1 MNRTIRYVTRVSTT
15 RVLGPYERAAVWV
28 FGCCFDCEGCIAHR
42 YKSGTSLSADASEM
56 AAWFLST
63 GKEHLTISGGE
74 PFLQAD
80 ALAEMIAII
89 RRSCDAGVIIYSGFT
104 LEELSERAR
113 TDSGVSA
120 LLKAVDILIDGRYIR
135 ELDDERP
142 YIGSS
147 NQRVIP
153 LTDRY
158 AEAIDSYYN
167 SGGARKIE
175 LSLDAEKTLLVGVP
189 SVSQR
194 QLWEQMK
201 EFADRRESQNHPD
214 HGGENGKEY

>member
-1 MNRTIRYVTRVSTT
+1 MNWTIRYVTRVSTT
-15 RVLGPYERAAVWV
+15 RVLGPYERAALWV
-28 FGCCFDCEGCIAHR
+28 FGCCFDCDGCIAHR
-42 YKSGTSLSADASEM
+42 YKSGTCLSASANEM
-56 AAWFLST
+56 AEWFLST

-74 PFLQAD
+74 PFLQSE

-89 RRSCDAGVIIYSGFT
+89 RRNRDTGVIIYTGFT
-104 LEELSERAR
+104 LEELSGRAQ

-120 LLKAVDILIDGRYIR
+120 LLQAADILIDGRYIR

-158 AEAIDSYYN
+158 ADVIDSCYN

-189 SVSQR
+189 SASQR

-201 EFADRRESQNHPD
+201 AFADQRESRNHPD